1 MSARVW
7 IGRAASVLAMIALLG
22 AGAWWWM
29 RPAASPSVSAA
40 PQAPEV
46 GVVELAVADVPLP
59 LQYAGRVAGF
69 RVVEVRAQ
77 VAGILLKREYDEGA
91 IVKVGDVLFRIDPRP
106 YEAALARATAQAAQ
120 ARATLTQAEENFQR
134 VEGLAARQVSTQK
147 ALEDATAARANA
159 QAAVQFSQADVET
172 AKLNLEYTVIR
183 ASITGPTSLT
193 SPPEGSLIQA
203 QQTLLTTITRLDPAY
218 VNYTT
223 TDSELRELQA
233 INRARDK
240 PLSREDVTLQLQFGD
255 GTIYPQT
262 GKVDTRAR
270 IVDPRTGTIQIR
282 AVFPNHDGGLLP
294 GQFVRLNI
302 LGVTMPDAV
311 LVPKEAI
318 SQGPQGPFVYVVDGN
333 SIAQVRQVK
342 LDREV
347 ANGWIVRDG
356 LEAGERIVVEGVIR
370 VRPKTAVKPVTA
382 RTTL

>member
-1 MSARVW
+1 MGARVW
-7 IGRAASVLAMIALLG
+7 IGRAGSMMAVIALLG
-22 AGAWWWM
+22 VGVWWWM
-29 RPAASPSVSAA
+29 RPAAVPSVNAA
-40 PQAPEV
+40 PPMTDV
-46 GVVELAVADVPLP
+46 GVVELVATEVPVP

-77 VAGILLKREYDEGA
+77 VEGILLKREYDEGA
-91 IVKVGDVLFRIDPRP
+91 MVNVGDVLFRIDRRP

-120 ARATLTQAEENFQR
+120 AQATLTQAEENFQR
-134 VEGLAARQVSTQK
+134 VQGLAARQVSTQK

-159 QAAVQFSQADVET
+159 QAAVQFSQADVQT
-172 AKLNLEYTVIR
+172 AKLNLEYTVVT
-183 ASITGPTSLT
+183 ASIAGPTSLT

-218 VNYTT
+218 VNYTI

-240 PLSREDVTLQLQFGD
+240 PLSRDDVTVQLQFGD
-255 GTIYPQT
+255 GTIYPQS

-270 IVDPRTGTIQIR
+270 TVDPKTGTIQIR

-302 LGVTMPDAV
+302 IGVTLQDAI
-311 LVPKEAI
+311 LVPKPAI

-333 SIAQVRQVK
+333 SIAQVRPVE

-347 ANGWIVRDG
+347 ADGWIVREG
-356 LEAGERIVVEGVIR
+356 LKAGERIIVEGTIR
-370 VRPKTAVKPVTA
+370 VRPKTPVKPVTT

>member
-7 IGRAASVLAMIALLG
+7 IGRAASVLAMIALLA

-29 RPAASPSVSAA
+29 RPAASPAVNAA
-40 PQAPEV
+40 PPPPEV
-46 GVVELAVADVPLP
+46 GVVELATADVPLP

-77 VAGILLKREYDEGA
+77 VTGILLKREYDEGA
-91 IVKVGDVLFRIDPRP
+91 MVNVGDVLFRIDPRP

-120 ARATLTQAEENFQR
+120 AQATLTQAEENFQR
-134 VEGLAARQVSTQK
+134 VQGLAARQVSTQK

-159 QAAVQFSQADVET
+159 QAAVQFSQADVQT
-172 AKLNLEYTVIR
+172 AKLNLEYTVVT
-183 ASITGPTSLT
+183 ASISGPTSLV

-203 QQTLLTTITRLDPAY
+203 QQTLLTTITRLNPAY

-223 TDSELRELQA
+223 TDGELRELQA

-311 LVPKEAI
+311 LVPKTAI

-333 SIAQVRQVK
+333 SIAQVRPVT

-347 ANGWIVRDG
+347 ANGWIVREG
-356 LEAGERIVVEGVIR
+356 LKAGERIVVDGVIR
-370 VRPKTAVKPVTA
+370 VRPKTAVKAVA
-382 RTTL
+382 ASATL

>member
-1 MSARVW
+1 MNARVS

-29 RPAASPSVSAA
+29 RPAASPAVSAA

-91 IVKVGDVLFRIDPRP
+91 VVKVGDVLFRIDPRP

-134 VEGLAARQVSTQK
+134 VEGLASRQVSTQK

-183 ASITGPTSLT
+183 ASIAGPTSLI
-193 SPPEGSLIQA
+193 SPPEGSLIQP

-333 SIAQVRQVK
+333 SIAQVRPVK

-347 ANGWIVRDG
+347 AKGWIVRDG
-356 LEAGERIVVEGVIR
+356 LAAGERIVVDGVIR
-370 VRPKTAVKPVTA
+370 VRPKTAVKPVAA